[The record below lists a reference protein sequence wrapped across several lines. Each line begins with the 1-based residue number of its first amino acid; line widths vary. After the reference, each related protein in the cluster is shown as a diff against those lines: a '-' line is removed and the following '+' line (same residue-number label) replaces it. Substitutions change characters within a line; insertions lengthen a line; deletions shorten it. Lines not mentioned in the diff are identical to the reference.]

1 MLYIIIG
8 MDLKASPVST
18 STALLMSITSRST
31 AMTSASSTTAIP
43 R

>member
-1 MLYIIIG
+1 MLYIKLG
-8 MDLKASPVST
+8 MDLKASQVST
-18 STALLMSITSRST
+18 STALLMRITSRST